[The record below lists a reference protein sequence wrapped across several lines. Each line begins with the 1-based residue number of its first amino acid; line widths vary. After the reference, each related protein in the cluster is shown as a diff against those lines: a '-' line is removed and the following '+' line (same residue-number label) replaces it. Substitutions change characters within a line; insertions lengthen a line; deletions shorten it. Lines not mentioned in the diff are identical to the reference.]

1 MTPEHF
7 EVNYRPDNQWLH
19 RKLDRKRYAQLLL
32 YLVIGIFALTAAV
45 AATWPHLEAIRL
57 GYRVEELR
65 LERDRLQ
72 KDIER
77 YRLELSELTDPSNV
91 ERLARETHGLEPAGE
106 RVILETPDVPAG
118 VGLDPGS
125 SEPR

>member
-1 MTPEHF
+1 MTPDGF
-7 EVNYRPDNQWLH
+7 EFTYRPDNQWLH

-32 YLVIGIFALTAAV
+32 YLAIGIFALTAAV

-65 LERDRLQ
+65 LERDQLQ

-77 YRLELSELTDPSNV
+77 YRLELGELTNPGSV
-91 ERLARETHGLEPAGE
+91 ERIARETFGLEPAGE
-106 RVILETPDVPAG
+106 RVVLETARAPRRARRET
-118 VGLDPGS
+118 GS
-125 SEPR
+125 AATR

>member
-1 MTPEHF
+1 MTPDHF
-7 EVNYRPDNQWLH
+7 EVTYRPDNQWLH

-32 YLVIGIFALTAAV
+32 YLAIGIFALTAAV
-45 AATWPHLEAIRL
+45 AATWPYLEAIRL

-65 LERDRLQ
+65 LERDQLQ

-77 YRLELSELTDPSNV
+77 YRLELSELTDPSSV

-106 RVILETPDVPAG
+106 RVILETRDAPAG
-118 VGLDPGS
+118 ARPDPGN
-125 SEPR
+125 PQAR

>member
-1 MTPEHF
+1 MTPDHF
-7 EVNYRPDNQWLH
+7 EVTYRPDNQWLH

-32 YLVIGIFALTAAV
+32 YLAIGIFALTAAV
-45 AATWPHLEAIRL
+45 AATWPYLEAIRL

-65 LERDRLQ
+65 LERDQLQ

-77 YRLELSELTDPSNV
+77 YRLELSELTDPSSV

-106 RVILETPDVPAG
+106 RVILEAPDAPAG
-118 VGLDPGS
+118 ARPDPGN
-125 SEPR
+125 PQAR

>member
-1 MTPEHF
+1 MTPDHF
-7 EVNYRPDNQWLH
+7 EVTYRPDNQWLH

-32 YLVIGIFALTAAV
+32 YLAIGIFALTAAV
-45 AATWPHLEAIRL
+45 AATWPYLEAIRL

-65 LERDRLQ
+65 LERDQLQ

-77 YRLELSELTDPSNV
+77 YRLELSELTDPNSV

-106 RVILETPDVPAG
+106 RVILETPDAPAG
-118 VGLDPGS
+118 VPPDPGN
-125 SEPR
+125 PQAR

>member
-1 MTPEHF
+1 MTSERF
-7 EVNYRPDNQWLH
+7 EVTYRPDNQWLH

-65 LERDRLQ
+65 LERDELE

-77 YRLELSELTDPSNV
+77 YRLELSRLTDPGSV
-91 ERLARETHGLEPAGE
+91 ERLARERYGLEPARE
-106 RVILETPDVPAG
+106 RVILETADAPAG
-118 VGLDPGS
+118 VRPEPAS
-125 SEPR
+125 SEAR

>member
-32 YLVIGIFALTAAV
+32 YLVIGIFALAAAV
-45 AATWPHLEAIRL
+45 AATWPHLEAVRL

-65 LERDRLQ
+65 LERDQLE

-77 YRLELSELTDPSNV
+77 YRLELSELTDPGDV
-91 ERLARETHGLEPAGE
+91 ERAARETYGLEPAGE
-106 RVILETPDVPAG
+106 RVILETSDAPAAVPG
-118 VGLDPGS
+118 ETGS
-125 SEPR
+125 PATR

>member
-1 MTPEHF
+1 MTSEHF

-32 YLVIGIFALTAAV
+32 YLVIGIFALAAAV

-65 LERDRLQ
+65 LERDQLQ

-77 YRLELSELTDPSNV
+77 YRLELSELTDPSSV
-91 ERLARETHGLEPAGE
+91 ERLARETHGLQPAEE
-106 RVILETPDVPAG
+106 RVILETPDAPAG
-118 VGLDPGS
+118 VRADPGS
-125 SEPR
+125 SAAR

>member
-1 MTPEHF
+1 MTSERF

-32 YLVIGIFALTAAV
+32 YLAIGIFALTAAV

-65 LERDRLQ
+65 LERDQLQ

-77 YRLELSELTDPSNV
+77 YRLELGELTDPSSV
-91 ERLARETHGLEPAGE
+91 ERRARETYGLEPAGE
-106 RVILETPDVPAG
+106 RVILETPDAPA
-118 VGLDPGS
+118 VAPMETGS
-125 SEPR
+125 PATR

>member
-1 MTPEHF
+1 MSPENF
-7 EVNYRPDNQWLH
+7 EVTYRPDNQWLH
-19 RKLDRKRYAQLLL
+19 RKFDRRRYAQLLL
-32 YLVIGIFALTAAV
+32 YLAIGIFALTAAV

-65 LERDRLQ
+65 LERDQLQ

-77 YRLELSELTDPSNV
+77 YRLELSELTDPSSV

-106 RVILETPDVPAG
+106 RVILETRDAAAG
-118 VGLDPGS
+118 VPGDPGS
-125 SEPR
+125 SEAR

>member
-1 MTPEHF
+1 MTQERF
-7 EVNYRPDNQWLH
+7 EVTYRPDNQWLH

-32 YLVIGIFALTAAV
+32 YLVIGIFALGAAV

-65 LERDRLQ
+65 LERDQLQ

-77 YRLELSELTDPSNV
+77 YRLELSELTDPSSV

-106 RVILETPDVPAG
+106 RVILETPDAPTRAHPG
-118 VGLDPGS
+118 PGS
-125 SEPR
+125 SATR

>member
-1 MTPEHF
+1 MTPERF
-7 EVNYRPDNQWLH
+7 EVTYRPDNQWLH

-65 LERDRLQ
+65 LERDQLE

-77 YRLELSELTDPSNV
+77 YRLELGELTHPRSV
-91 ERLARETHGLEPAGE
+91 ERLARETYGLEPAGE
-106 RVILETPDVPAG
+106 RVILEGRDGPARLRAG
-118 VGLDPGS
+118 PGS
-125 SEPR
+125 SETR

>member
-1 MTPEHF
+1 MTPERF
-7 EVNYRPDNQWLH
+7 EVTYRPDNQWLH

-32 YLVIGIFALTAAV
+32 YLVIGIFALGAAV

-65 LERDRLQ
+65 LERDQLQ
-72 KDIER
+72 KDI
-77 YRLELSELTDPSNV
+77 ELSELTDPSSV

-106 RVILETPDVPAG
+106 RVILETPDVPTRARPN
-118 VGLDPGS
+118 PGS
-125 SEPR
+125 SATR

>member
-1 MTPEHF
+1 MTPERF
-7 EVNYRPDNQWLH
+7 EVTYRPDNQWLH

-65 LERDRLQ
+65 LERDQLE

-77 YRLELSELTDPSNV
+77 YRLELSELTDPRSV
-91 ERLARETHGLEPAGE
+91 ERLARETYGLEPAGE
-106 RVILETPDVPAG
+106 RVVLEGRDGRARPRA
-118 VGLDPGS
+118 DPGGA
-125 SEPR
+125 ETR

>member
-1 MTPEHF
+1 MTPERF

-19 RKLDRKRYAQLLL
+19 RKLDRRRYAQLLL

-77 YRLELSELTDPSNV
+77 YRLELSELTDPSSV
-91 ERLARETHGLEPAGE
+91 ERLARQSYGLEPAGE
-106 RVILETPDVPAG
+106 RVILETPDAPAG
-118 VGLDPGS
+118 VPTENGS
-125 SEPR
+125 PATR

>member
-1 MTPEHF
+1 MTPDGF
-7 EVNYRPDNQWLH
+7 EFTYRPDNQWLQ

-32 YLVIGIFALTAAV
+32 YLAIGIFALTAAV

-65 LERDRLQ
+65 LERDQLQ

-77 YRLELSELTDPSNV
+77 YRLELSELTDPGSV
-91 ERLARETHGLEPAGE
+91 ERIARETYGLEPAGE
-106 RVILETPDVPAG
+106 RVILETAG
-118 VGLDPGS
+118 APTRAGQ
-125 SEPR
+125 EPRSAATR

>member
-1 MTPEHF
+1 MTSERF

-19 RKLDRKRYAQLLL
+19 RKLDRKRYAQFLL
-32 YLVIGIFALTAAV
+32 YLAIGIFALTAAV

-65 LERDRLQ
+65 LERDQLQ

-77 YRLELSELTDPSNV
+77 YRLELSELTDPSSV
-91 ERLARETHGLEPAGE
+91 ERRARETYGLEPAGE
-106 RVILETPDVPAG
+106 RVILETPDAPAVVPMET
-118 VGLDPGS
+118 GS
-125 SEPR
+125 PATR

>member
-7 EVNYRPDNQWLH
+7 EVTYRPDNHWLH

-45 AATWPHLEAIRL
+45 AATWPYLEAIRL

-65 LERDRLQ
+65 LERDQLQ

-77 YRLELSELTDPSNV
+77 YQLELSELTNPSSV
-91 ERLARETHGLEPAGE
+91 ERIARETYGLEPAGE
-106 RVILETPDVPAG
+106 RVILESPDAPADG
-118 VGLDPGS
+118 RPDPGS
-125 SEPR
+125 PEAR

>member
-19 RKLDRKRYAQLLL
+19 RKLDRKRYGQLLL
-32 YLVIGIFALTAAV
+32 YLVIGIFALAAAV
-45 AATWPHLEAIRL
+45 AATWPHLEAVRL

-65 LERDRLQ
+65 LERDQLE

-77 YRLELSELTDPSNV
+77 YRLELSELTDPGDV
-91 ERLARETHGLEPAGE
+91 ERAARETYGLEPAGE
-106 RVILETPDVPAG
+106 RVILETPDAPAAT
-118 VGLDPGS
+118 PGETGS
-125 SEPR
+125 PATR